1 MKRSSNENSLAE
13 VLQHL
18 IKKNGLE
25 KGIQAVTVE
34 KAWME
39 VMGNG
44 VRHYTR
50 QVTFASG
57 VLTVELSSSVLR
69 EELYHGKSKMIAL
82 LNEHMGEELVK
93 DVVLR

>member
-1 MKRSSNENSLAE
+1 MKRTSNENSLAE
-13 VLQHL
+13 VLKHL
-18 IKKNGLE
+18 IKKNNLE

-34 KAWME
+34 QAWKD

-50 QVTFASG
+50 SVGFASG

-82 LNEHMGEELVK
+82 LNEHLGEELVK